1 MKFLM
6 DTRLPE
12 LLLLQFVYLNLT
24 SYYTNE
30 TYYST
35 VVYSFRLISLVRFI
49 ILYII
54 IYYIKY
60 IIILLY

>member
-1 MKFLM
+1 MKFLI

-35 VVYSFRLISLVRFI
+35 VVYSFRFISLVRFI